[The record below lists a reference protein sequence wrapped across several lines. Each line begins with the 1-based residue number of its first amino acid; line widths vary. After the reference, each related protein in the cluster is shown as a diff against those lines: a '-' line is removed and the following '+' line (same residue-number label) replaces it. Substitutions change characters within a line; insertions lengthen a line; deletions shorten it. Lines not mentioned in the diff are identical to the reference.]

1 MVLVLIPLQLRA
13 NYNQY
18 QPYSVQE
25 GENSSPF
32 PNTRLNP
39 DQVVRIQ
46 LEALRTNDE
55 NDRGIEITFRFASPA
70 NKRST
75 GPLER
80 FARMIKTTPYSWMIN
95 YHHVQFDPVIIEE
108 TRAVQRVTIIGE
120 DYTTVSYIF
129 HLSKQTEG
137 SCRGCWMTDAVF
149 IEPPKSGG
157 SAI

>member
-1 MVLVLIPLQLRA
+1 V
-13 NYNQY
+13 
-18 QPYSVQE
+18 
-25 GENSSPF
+25 GKKSSPF
-32 PNTRLNP
+32 PNAQLTP
-39 DQVVRIQ
+39 DQVVKIQ

-75 GPLER
+75 GPIER

-95 YHHVQFDPVIIEE
+95 YHDVQFDPVIIEGI
-108 TRAVQRVTIIGE
+108 RAIQRVTIIAE

-129 HLSKQTEG
+129 YLSKQTDG
-137 SCRGCWMTDAVF
+137 SCNSCWMTDAVF

-157 SAI
+157 EAI